1 MPRRTT
7 ILIAAIIAV
16 AAIVAVFLV
25 DNPAGDAENAGQP
38 APHAL
43 DQTN

>member
-1 MPRRTT
+1 MQRRTT
-7 ILIAAIIAV
+7 ILIAATLAV

-25 DNPAGDAENAGQP
+25 DIRLGDAENIGQP

-43 DQTN
+43 DQSN